1 MTRNEAECLAMKD
14 LSEYLEIPIS
24 RVFGGNTTRVSKN
37 QAGIT
42 IHNLIKIQVE
52 YNKDNEEPIS
62 IQEVI
67 KIYGVML
74 NEYLSN

>member
-14 LSEYLEIPIS
+14 LSEYLDIALS
-24 RVFGGNTTRVSKN
+24 RVFGGNTTRVMKN
-37 QAGIT
+37 YAGIT
-42 IHNLIKIQVE
+42 IHNLIKIRDE
-52 YNKDNEEPIS
+52 YNKDNENPIS

-74 NEYLSN
+74 NEYL

>member
-14 LSEYLEIPIS
+14 LSEYLDIALS
-24 RVFGGNTTRVSKN
+24 RVFGGNTTRVMKKY
-37 QAGIT
+37 AGIT
-42 IHNLIKIQVE
+42 IHNLIKIRDE
-52 YNKDNEEPIS
+52 YNKDNENPIS

-74 NEYLSN
+74 NEYL